1 MSSGWAVFGFLA
13 SHHNLLKQKHILD
26 HFSRCTGSRV
36 LGDGVERDLD
46 PDLPAEEGEQHV
58 HAFSI

>member
-1 MSSGWAVFGFLA
+1 MLGFRAL
-13 SHHNLLKQKHILD
+13 HHNLLKESYILD

-46 PDLPAEEGEQHV
+46 PDLPAEEGEQHGN
-58 HAFSI
+58 AFII